1 MILYSRMQ
9 LARQLSEI
17 SSEKQKNDSEIS
29 NLQKMLKEYQEKNKS
44 FEEKL
49 EDSNKQLDEVSALL
63 RGLDMV

>member
-1 MILYSRMQ
+1 MQ